1 MRKPRKIII
10 IAIAISA
17 TVAGVFL
24 LGGPHIGRYFQQK
37 YFHEAYKPQELE
49 TQAIGSSPSEYQI
62 KGIPWISYEKSYC
75 QSTALQMI
83 AYKHGL
89 KPSLGYLNFL
99 TGFTYGAFYPGDP
112 IGFLP
117 YNDPIPGCRL
127 AVPYL
132 GLEMKYLITDDS
144 DSFLNALRF
153 YLSREYPVGIQLN
166 AAMLWDEEGF
176 FPHSELLEGY
186 DESGFYY
193 FETVKEDRFTEEAE
207 GLKVTDQLLIEAVAE
222 VNKELA
228 RPRKFALTIF
238 EKGERKEDLSE
249 IWTRN
254 GEALVGSKQGP
265 VAGGAVAIKEFASK
279 LKGEGEIKN
288 LWALEA
294 LSYTRLDNA
303 VFLEQYFADDKEIKE
318 AAQLLRKADEYYDQ
332 ALEIAEGDIKSKE
345 KANQVAELL
354 IMGASLEEEAGK
366 IFISKGEMLH

>member
-1 MRKPRKIII
+1 MRKSRKIAII
-10 IAIAISA
+10 VIAVSA
-17 TVAGVFL
+17 VMAGVFTL
-24 LGGPHIGRYFQQK
+24 ALPKYFQQK
-37 YFHEAYKPQELE
+37 YFREAYKPQEIE
-49 TQAIGSSPSEYQI
+49 TQAIGSFPSEYQI
-62 KGIPWISYEKSYC
+62 KDMPWISYEKAYC
-75 QSTALQMI
+75 QSTTLQMI

-99 TGFTYGAFYPGDP
+99 MGFTYGAFYPGDQ

-117 YNDPIPGCRL
+117 YNDPIPGSRL
-127 AVPYL
+127 AAPYL
-132 GLEMKYLITDDS
+132 GLKMKYLTTNDP

-176 FPHSELLEGY
+176 FPHSELLVGY

-193 FETVKEDRFTEEAE
+193 FETVKEDRFIEEAE
-207 GLKVTDQLLIEAVAE
+207 GLKVANQLLIEAVSDLNE
-222 VNKELA
+222 KFA
-228 RPRKFALTIF
+228 RPGKFALTIF
-238 EKGERKEDLSE
+238 EKGEKKEDLSE
-249 IWTRN
+249 VWTRN

-265 VAGGAVAIKEFASK
+265 VAGGAVAIKEFASR
-279 LKGEGEIKN
+279 LKEEGEIKN

-294 LSYTRLDNA
+294 MSYTRLDNA
-303 VFLEQYFADDKEIKE
+303 VFLEQYFADDKEIKD

-354 IMGASLEEEAGK
+354 IMGASLEEAAGK
-366 IFISKGEMLH
+366 IFISKGEILH